1 MSAIWPEGFPRVP
14 DEDWTRLDPGDLAR
28 KYDTVENHGWYS
40 NLDRSVEQLA
50 KVLGPR
56 SILLD
61 YSGGTGILASKLIQ
75 SMGDQAPHILIVD
88 SSPRFLRL
96 ALEKFRDEPRLGF
109 RLIRYLK
116 PEKRLQL
123 LDEVLEDSLRQR
135 GVEAIASTNA
145 IHLYYDL
152 PDTLNAWREALAP
165 GGRVFVQSGNI
176 ANPKQSADEWI
187 IDDTVHAIHEAAIEL
202 VRRDERWESYRPV
215 LDEGEKMAAYD
226 KLRNKFFLPVR
237 PLSFYT
243 EALEAAGFVDQEV
256 SSLRIE
262 ARVDDW
268 YDFLSAYHE
277 GVLGWVG
284 GSRRVEG
291 AEPSEAAVTDRL
303 ALIRSAMG
311 RIFQGKA
318 LFPCRW
324 TYLTGASPR

>member
-1 MSAIWPEGFPRVP
+1 MSSPWPEGFSRVP

-50 KVLGPR
+50 EALGPDA
-56 SILLD
+56 ILLD
-61 YSGGTGILASKLIQ
+61 YSGGTGILAAKLLQ
-75 SMGDQAPHILIVD
+75 RMGDQAPHILIVD

-96 ALEKFRDEPRLGF
+96 ALEKFRDEPRLAF
-109 RLIRYLK
+109 RLIRYIK
-116 PEKRLQL
+116 AEKRLQL
-123 LDEVLEDSLRQR
+123 LGELLDDSIKAR

-152 PDTLNAWREALAP
+152 PDTLAAWRETLAP
-165 GGRVFVQSGNI
+165 GGQVFVQSGNI
-176 ANPKQSADEWI
+176 ANPEQTAEEWI
-187 IDDTVHAIHEAAIEL
+187 IDDTVHAIHEAAMAL
-202 VRRDERWESYRPV
+202 VRQDDRWERYRGV
-215 LDEGEKMAAYD
+215 LDDGEKMARYD
-226 KLRNKFFLPVR
+226 GLRNKFFLPVR

-243 EALEAAGFVDQEV
+243 EALEAAGFADLRL
-256 SSLRIE
+256 SSRRIE

-291 AEPSEAAVTDRL
+291 REPSETEVTDRL

-324 TYLTGASPR
+324 TYLQARRS